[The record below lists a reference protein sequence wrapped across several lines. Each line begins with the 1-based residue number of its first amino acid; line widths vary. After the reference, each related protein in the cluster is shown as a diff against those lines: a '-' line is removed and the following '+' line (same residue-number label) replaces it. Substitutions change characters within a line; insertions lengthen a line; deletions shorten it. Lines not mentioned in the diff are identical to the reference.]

1 MKHIK
6 TFLEATQINM
16 VKNKILYIESDLIML
31 KVISKILEKKGYQV
45 SCAEDGKKA
54 FELLDSQLYDLVIT
68 DIILPHKNGLE
79 IISKIKDDQKLR
91 HIPVI
96 VISSVGNEETVTE
109 AFRLGVDDYIRK
121 PILSGELLLRIE
133 NLITNK
139 GNNFRVTKR
148 KSM

>member
-1 MKHIK
+1 MY
-6 TFLEATQINM
+6 
-16 VKNKILYIESDLIML
+16 KILYIEDDLLML

-54 FELLDSQLYDLVIT
+54 FELIDNVVYDLVIT
-68 DIILPHKNGLE
+68 DIMLPYKNGLE
-79 IISKIKDDQKLR
+79 ILSKIKGDQKLR

-109 AFRLGVDDYIRK
+109 AFRLGADDYIRK
-121 PILSGELLLRIE
+121 PILAGELLLRVE
-133 NLITNK
+133 NLLTNK
-139 GNNFRVTKR
+139 GNNFLVTKR

>member
-31 KVISKILEKKGYQV
+31 KAISKILEKKGYQV

-54 FELLDSQLYDLVIT
+54 FELLDSVLYDLVIT
-68 DIILPHKNGLE
+68 DVILPHKNGLE
-79 IISKIKDDQKLR
+79 IISKIKGDQKLR

-96 VISSVGNEETVTE
+96 VMSSIGNENIISE

-121 PILSGELLLRIE
+121 PIMTGELLLRVKS
-133 NLITNK
+133 LLTNK
-139 GNNFRVTKR
+139 GNNFLVTKKR
-148 KSM
+148 K

>member
-1 MKHIK
+1 
-6 TFLEATQINM
+6 
-16 VKNKILYIESDLIML
+16 ML

-54 FELLDSQLYDLVIT
+54 FELIDNVVYDLVIT
-68 DIILPHKNGLE
+68 DIMLPYKNGLE
-79 IISKIKDDQKLR
+79 ILSKIKGDQKLR

-109 AFRLGVDDYIRK
+109 AFRLGADDYIRK
-121 PILSGELLLRIE
+121 PILAGELLLRVE
-133 NLITNK
+133 NLLTNK
-139 GNNFRVTKR
+139 GNNFLVTKR